1 MRPCDVAR
9 RLNVSSGGLVAN
21 RAKGAGDD
29 GLGSLSRGELEAKCR
44 EELIENRVMW
54 ELMRDPKA
62 GGPER
67 LSKKRQT
74 ALGERPR
81 KDSGYSPGE
90 VPSLFG
96 MCKSTYGYDA
106 RSAQFGS

>member
-1 MRPCDVAR
+1 
-9 RLNVSSGGLVAN
+9 
-21 RAKGAGDD
+21 
-29 GLGSLSRGELEAKCR
+29 
-44 EELIENRVMW
+44 MW